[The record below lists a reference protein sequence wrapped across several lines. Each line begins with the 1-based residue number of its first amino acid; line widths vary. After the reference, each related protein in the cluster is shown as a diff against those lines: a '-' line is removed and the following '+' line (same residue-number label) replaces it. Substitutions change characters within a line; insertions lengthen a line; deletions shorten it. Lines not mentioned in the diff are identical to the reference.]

1 MEIVKTLRFSFTR
14 QLHESVTVAEPG
26 TVLNNR
32 CLVPTLEVKGS
43 SKESRAKQAA
53 REERRQT
60 QQLDIEAGSSNTK
73 QMQQKRT
80 IITEPSREAGKKN
93 LHRIEASG
101 TGGSPSL
108 NKQKQY
114 RRGPPA
120 TGSSP

>member
-1 MEIVKTLRFSFTR
+1 M
-14 QLHESVTVAEPG
+14 VTVAEPG

-80 IITEPSREAGKKN
+80 IITEPSREAGKIKPPQDRGFRN
-93 LHRIEASG
+93 RRLPQPQQTKTIQEG
-101 TGGSPSL
+101 PSCNRKFPL
-108 NKQKQY
+108 NKKK
-114 RRGPPA
+114 PSNTA
-120 TGSSP
+120 ST